1 MSRIF
6 EIKGRAVAMNLQMK
20 YGTAVLAVL
29 LATRLAVAAPS
40 EITVGDADVFPE
52 SIAWAPDGTLI
63 FGSLGKPVLYRAAPG
78 ESTAHP
84 WIHLEGEKTVT
95 LGVLADSASNSL
107 YACVVD
113 QVSNATPPAQPQR
126 RSSLRVFDLRTGT
139 AKGRYPLPG
148 DSNTCNDISIGPD
161 NRAYIA
167 DTPNGR
173 VLRLTAGQLEVVV
186 DDKARLVGVDGL
198 TFLDGVLYVNTVMTG
213 HVFRVPLDNDGKVGA
228 LVDMQLS
235 QPLLGPDGMRAQG
248 NVIYVTENQGGRV
261 SALKIAGDR
270 AEVTVLKTGYQ
281 TPTGVAPAGD
291 TLWVSEAKFNY
302 QRDPKLGNPNPFKAF
317 AISLK

>member
-1 MSRIF
+1 MPI
-6 EIKGRAVAMNLQMK
+6 NLRVTI
-20 YGTAVLAVL
+20 GAAILAL
-29 LATRLAVAAPS
+29 LLTTRLAATAPL
-40 EITVGDADVFPE
+40 EVTVGDSDVFPE
-52 SIAWAPDGTLI
+52 SITRAQDGALI

-78 ESTAHP
+78 SSTADP
-84 WIHLEGEKTVT
+84 WIHLEGEKTVG
-95 LGVLADSASNSL
+95 LGVLADSASSTL

-126 RSSLRVFDLRTGT
+126 RSSLRVFDLRTGA

-161 NRAYIA
+161 KKAYIS

-173 VLRLTAGQLEVVV
+173 VLRLTGGQLEVVV
-186 DDKARLVGVDGL
+186 EDKAHLAGIDGL
-198 TFLDGVLYVNTVMTG
+198 TFLGRDLYVNTVMTG
-213 HVFRVPLDNDGKVGA
+213 HIYRLPLDTEGKAGA
-228 LVDMQLS
+228 LVDIQLS
-235 QPLLGPDGMRAQG
+235 QPLAGPDGMRAQG
-248 NVIYVTENQGGRV
+248 NVIYVAENQGGRV
-261 SALKIAGDR
+261 SALKITGER

-281 TPTGVAPAGD
+281 APTGVAPAGD

-317 AISLK
+317 ALALQ

>member
-1 MSRIF
+1 MPISLRMRVGAAI
-6 EIKGRAVAMNLQMK
+6 
-20 YGTAVLAVL
+20 LAL
-29 LATRLAVAAPS
+29 LSTTSFATCAPS
-40 EITVGDADVFPE
+40 EVTVQDNDVFPE
-52 SIAWAPDGTLI
+52 SITWTSDGALI
-63 FGSLGKPVLYRAAPG
+63 FGSLGKPILYRAAPG
-78 ESTAHP
+78 SSLADP
-84 WIHLEGEKTVT
+84 WIHLDGEKTVT
-95 LGVLADSASNSL
+95 LGVLADSTSGTL

-113 QVSNATPPAQPQR
+113 QVRNAPQPAQPQR
-126 RSSLRVFDLRTGT
+126 SSSLRLFDLGNGT
-139 AKGRYPLPG
+139 PKGRYPLPG

-161 NRAYIA
+161 KNPYIT

-173 VLRLTAGQLEVVV
+173 VLRLTGGKLEVVV
-186 DDKARLVGVDGL
+186 DDKVLLAGIDGL
-198 TFLDGVLYVNTVMTG
+198 TFVGRDLYVNTVMTG
-213 HVFRVPLDNDGKVGA
+213 HIYRVTLGTDGKAGS

-235 QPLLGPDGMRAQG
+235 QPLAGPDGMRSQG
-248 NVIYVTENQGGRV
+248 NVIYVAENQGGRV